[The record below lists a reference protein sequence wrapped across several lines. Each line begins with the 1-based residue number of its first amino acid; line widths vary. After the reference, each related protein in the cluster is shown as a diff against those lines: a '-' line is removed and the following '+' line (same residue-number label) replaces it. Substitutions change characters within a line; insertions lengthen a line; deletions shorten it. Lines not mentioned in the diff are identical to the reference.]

1 LEVSFLTIIEVIK
14 MVSQT
19 KTSLVRKF
27 VLVMFA
33 LFISVFA
40 VINESKA
47 QAAGAA
53 PAQDRITQ
61 ILCNVSGAISGPIG
75 KAIAVLIVISLA
87 IALFLGKVSWGMAIA
102 VAVGMGVL
110 FGAQGIVQL
119 ASGDTAQICAAAPAA
134 PAANP

>member
-1 LEVSFLTIIEVIK
+1 

-47 QAAGAA
+47 QEPA
-53 PAQDRITQ
+53 AQDRITQ

-110 FGAQGIVQL
+110 FGAQGIVQM
-119 ASGDTAQICAAAPAA
+119 ASGEDEAICAAAPAA

>member
-1 LEVSFLTIIEVIK
+1 

-19 KTSLVRKF
+19 NTSLVRKF

-33 LFISVFA
+33 LFIGVFA
-40 VINESKA
+40 VINESNA
-47 QAAGAA
+47 QTNPPA
-53 PAQDRITQ
+53 AQDRITQ
-61 ILCNVSGAISGPIG
+61 ILCNVSDAISGPIG
-75 KAIAVLIVISLA
+75 KAIAILIVISLA

-119 ASGDTAQICAAAPAA
+119 ASGDQTAICTPATTTT
-134 PAANP
+134 NP